1 MSEMSKELLRRKIST
16 LLNLRLF
23 TAFRVTKISSATD
36 SKSSVYINMAEKPI
50 ANTFAEKATR
60 YFTSLKLPERL
71 PREISII
78 NPYSNKEVN
87 NAVQR
92 FFKKYFDDNENRVF
106 VFGINP
112 GRFGGGLTGISFTD
126 PVALREE
133 CGIEN
138 DLGDRQELSSKFIYK
153 MIKEYGGV
161 KNFYTN
167 IFITALYPLA
177 IIKDGKNYNYY
188 DSLKLYESLKTQI
201 ASAIKEQ
208 IKFGADRKFAVCL
221 GKKNAKYFIEINDEY
236 NIFEEI
242 RVLDHPRYI
251 MQYKLK
257 HADAYIRNYLKAL
270 K

>member
-1 MSEMSKELLRRKIST
+1 
-16 LLNLRLF
+16 
-23 TAFRVTKISSATD
+23 
-36 SKSSVYINMAEKPI
+36 MAEKII
-50 ANTFAEKATR
+50 ANTFAERATK
-60 YFTSLKLPERL
+60 YFSSLKLPRRL
-71 PREISII
+71 PKEISVI
-78 NPYSNKEVN
+78 NPYETKKVKE
-87 NAVQR
+87 AVTL
-92 FFKKYFDDNENRVF
+92 FFRKYFDDNENRVF

-161 KNFYTN
+161 KKFYSK

-201 ASAIKEQ
+201 ALAIKEQ
-208 IKFGADRKFAVCL
+208 TRFGADKRFAVCL
-221 GKKNAKYFIEINDEY
+221 GKKNAKFFNEINKEHNY
-236 NIFEEI
+236 FEEL

-251 MQYKLK
+251 MQYRSKEVNNYV
-257 HADAYIRNYLKAL
+257 ADYIKAL
-270 K
+270 SF

>member
-1 MSEMSKELLRRKIST
+1 
-16 LLNLRLF
+16 
-23 TAFRVTKISSATD
+23 
-36 SKSSVYINMAEKPI
+36 MAEKTI

-60 YFTSLKLPERL
+60 YFSNLKLPERL
-71 PREISII
+71 PKEISIL
-78 NPYSNKEVN
+78 NPYSKKEVN

-92 FFKKYFDDNENRVF
+92 FFIKYFDDNENRVF

-138 DLGDRQELSSKFIYK
+138 DLGDRQELSSKFIYR

-161 KNFYTN
+161 KKFYSK

-188 DSLKLYESLKTQI
+188 DSLKLYDSLKTQI
-201 ASAIKEQ
+201 VSAIKEQ
-208 IKFGADRKFAVCL
+208 IKFGADRRFAVCL
-221 GKKNAKYFIEINDEY
+221 GKKNAKYFNEINKEH
-236 NIFEEI
+236 NFFEEL

-251 MQYKLK
+251 MQHRSKKANNYV
-257 HADAYIRNYLKAL
+257 ADYTNAL
-270 K
+270 SF

>member
-1 MSEMSKELLRRKIST
+1 MKQKT
-16 LLNLRLF
+16 
-23 TAFRVTKISSATD
+23 
-36 SKSSVYINMAEKPI
+36 I
-50 ANTFAEKATR
+50 ANTFANSAIK
-60 YFTSLKLPERL
+60 YFSSLNLPERL
-71 PREISII
+71 PKEISIL
-78 NPYSNKEVN
+78 NPYSKKEVN

-106 VFGINP
+106 IFGINP

-133 CGIEN
+133 CEIEN
-138 DLGDRQELSSKFIYK
+138 DLGDRQELSSKFIYR

-161 KNFYTN
+161 KKFYSK

-201 ASAIKEQ
+201 NSAIKEQ
-208 IKFGADRKFAVCL
+208 IKFGTDRRFAVCL
-221 GKKNAKYFIEINDEY
+221 GRKNAKFFNEINKE
-236 NIFEEI
+236 NNFFEEL

>member
-1 MSEMSKELLRRKIST
+1 
-16 LLNLRLF
+16 
-23 TAFRVTKISSATD
+23 
-36 SKSSVYINMAEKPI
+36 MAEKII
-50 ANTFAEKATR
+50 ANTFAERATK
-60 YFTSLKLPERL
+60 YFSSLKLPKRL
-71 PREISII
+71 PQEISIL
-78 NPYSNKEVN
+78 NPYSKKEVN
-87 NAVQR
+87 NTVQR

-161 KNFYTN
+161 KKFYSK

-201 ASAIKEQ
+201 ALAIKEQ
-208 IKFGADRKFAVCL
+208 TRFGADKRFAVCL
-221 GKKNAKYFIEINDEY
+221 GKKNAKFFNEINKEHNY
-236 NIFEEI
+236 FEEL

-251 MQYKLK
+251 MQYRSKEVNNYV
-257 HADAYIRNYLKAL
+257 ADYIKAL
-270 K
+270 SF

>member
-1 MSEMSKELLRRKIST
+1 M
-16 LLNLRLF
+16 
-23 TAFRVTKISSATD
+23 TD
-36 SKSSVYINMAEKPI
+36 KTIL
-50 ANTFAEKATR
+50 NTFAEKATR
-60 YFTSLKLPERL
+60 YFSSLKLPKRL
-71 PREISII
+71 PKEISIL
-78 NPYSNKEVN
+78 NPYSKKEVN

-138 DLGDRQELSSKFIYK
+138 DLGDRQELSSKFIYR

-161 KNFYTN
+161 KKFYSK

-201 ASAIKEQ
+201 VSAIKEQ
-208 IKFGADRKFAVCL
+208 IKFGADRRFAVCL
-221 GKKNAKYFIEINDEY
+221 GKKNAKYFNEINKEH
-236 NIFEEI
+236 NFFEEL

-251 MQYKLK
+251 MQYRLK
-257 HADAYIRNYLKAL
+257 KVDHYLDEYIKAL
-270 K
+270 TF

>member
-1 MSEMSKELLRRKIST
+1 MT
-16 LLNLRLF
+16 
-23 TAFRVTKISSATD
+23 
-36 SKSSVYINMAEKPI
+36 EKTI
-50 ANTFAEKATR
+50 GTTFAEKATR
-60 YFTSLKLPERL
+60 YFSSLKLPNRF
-71 PREISII
+71 PNEISIL
-78 NPYSNKEVN
+78 NPYSKKEVN

-92 FFKKYFDDNENRVF
+92 FYKKYFDDNENRVF

-161 KNFYTN
+161 KKFYSK
-167 IFITALYPLA
+167 IFITALYPFA

-188 DSLKLYESLKTQI
+188 DSLKLYESLKAQI

-208 IKFGADRKFAVCL
+208 IRFRANRRFAVCL
-221 GKKNAKYFIEINDEY
+221 GRKNAKYFSEINKEH
-236 NIFEEI
+236 NFFEEI
-242 RVLDHPRYI
+242 RVLHHPRYI
-251 MQYKLK
+251 MQYRLK
-257 HADAYIRNYLKAL
+257 MVDHYLAEYVKVL
-270 K
+270 TI

>member
-1 MSEMSKELLRRKIST
+1 MKQKT
-16 LLNLRLF
+16 
-23 TAFRVTKISSATD
+23 
-36 SKSSVYINMAEKPI
+36 I
-50 ANTFAEKATR
+50 ANTFANSAIK
-60 YFTSLKLPERL
+60 YFSCLKLPKRL
-71 PREISII
+71 PKEISII
-78 NPYSNKEVN
+78 NPYETKKVKE
-87 NAVQR
+87 AVTL
-92 FFKKYFDDNENRVF
+92 FFRKYFDDSEKRVF
-106 VFGINP
+106 IFGINP

-133 CGIEN
+133 CEIEN
-138 DLGDRQELSSKFIYK
+138 DLGDRQELSSKFIYR

-161 KNFYTN
+161 KKFYSK

-201 ASAIKEQ
+201 NSAIKEQ
-208 IKFGADRKFAVCL
+208 IKFGTDRRFAVCL
-221 GKKNAKYFIEINDEY
+221 GRKNAKFFNEINKE
-236 NIFEEI
+236 NNFFEEL

>member
-1 MSEMSKELLRRKIST
+1 
-16 LLNLRLF
+16 
-23 TAFRVTKISSATD
+23 
-36 SKSSVYINMAEKPI
+36 MAEKI
-50 ANTFAEKATR
+50 VANTFAEKATK
-60 YFTSLKLPERL
+60 YFSSLKLTKRL
-71 PREISII
+71 PKEISIL
-78 NPYSNKEVN
+78 NPYSKKEVN

-138 DLGDRQELSSKFIYK
+138 NLGDRQELSSKFIYK

-161 KNFYTN
+161 KKFYSN

-188 DSLKLYESLKTQI
+188 DNLKFYKSLKTQI

-208 IKFGADRKFAVCL
+208 IRFGAVRRFAVCL
-221 GKKNAKYFIEINDEY
+221 GKKNAKYFNEINKEH
-236 NIFEEI
+236 NFFEEL

-251 MQYKLK
+251 MQYRSKEVNNYV
-257 HADAYIRNYLKAL
+257 ADYINAL
-270 K
+270 SF

>member
-1 MSEMSKELLRRKIST
+1 M
-16 LLNLRLF
+16 
-23 TAFRVTKISSATD
+23 TD
-36 SKSSVYINMAEKPI
+36 KTIV
-50 ANTFAEKATR
+50 NTFAEKATK
-60 YFTSLKLPERL
+60 YFSNLKIPKRL
-71 PREISII
+71 PKEISIL
-78 NPYSNKEVN
+78 NPYSKKEVN
-87 NAVQR
+87 NAIQW
-92 FFKKYFDDNENRVF
+92 FFKKYFDDNKNRVF

-112 GRFGGGLTGISFTD
+112 GRYGGGLTGISFTD

-138 DLGDRQELSSKFIYK
+138 DLGDRQELSSKFIYR

-161 KNFYTN
+161 KEFYTN

-188 DSLKLYESLKTQI
+188 DSLKLCESLKTQI

-208 IKFGADRKFAVCL
+208 IKFGADERFAVCL
-221 GKKNAKYFIEINDEY
+221 GRKNAKYFNEINKAHNFFD
-236 NIFEEI
+236 EI
-242 RVLDHPRYI
+242 RALDHPRYI

>member
-1 MSEMSKELLRRKIST
+1 MT
-16 LLNLRLF
+16 
-23 TAFRVTKISSATD
+23 
-36 SKSSVYINMAEKPI
+36 EKTI
-50 ANTFAEKATR
+50 VNTFAEKATR
-60 YFTSLKLPERL
+60 YFSNLKLPNRL
-71 PREISII
+71 PSEISIL
-78 NPYSNKEVN
+78 NPYSKKEVN

-92 FFKKYFDDNENRVF
+92 FFKKHFEDNENRVF

-126 PVALREE
+126 PVALREK

-138 DLGDRQELSSKFIYK
+138 DLGDRQELSSKFIYR

-161 KNFYTN
+161 KKFYSK
-167 IFITALYPLA
+167 IFITAPYPLA

-201 ASAIKEQ
+201 NSAIKEQ
-208 IKFGADRKFAVCL
+208 IKFGTDRRFAVCL
-221 GKKNAKYFIEINDEY
+221 GRKNAKFFNEINKE
-236 NIFEEI
+236 NNFFEEL